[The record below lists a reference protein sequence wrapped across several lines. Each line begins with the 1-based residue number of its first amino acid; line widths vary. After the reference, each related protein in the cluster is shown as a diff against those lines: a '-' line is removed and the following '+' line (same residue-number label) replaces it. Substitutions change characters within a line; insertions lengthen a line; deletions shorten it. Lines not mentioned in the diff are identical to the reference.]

1 MDLAFDFVEV
11 LGALIFIWIVL
22 FIPMPGVNAETSIDV
37 QDESYS
43 VEFLNSSTLPDGDY
57 WGSHDMMSNEIRLA
71 TGWLPTYQFM
81 STCSHEVQHLEY
93 DLEGDRTGDHLTTV
107 EEHERMSGL
116 GDRILP
122 WNWEVQ
128 CVSLLP
134 NRFNLA

>member
-57 WGSHDMMSNEIRLA
+57 WGSHDMMSNEKFSYCKR
-71 TGWLPTYQFM
+71 G
-81 STCSHEVQHLEY
+81 
-93 DLEGDRTGDHLTTV
+93 
-107 EEHERMSGL
+107 
-116 GDRILP
+116 
-122 WNWEVQ
+122 
-128 CVSLLP
+128 
-134 NRFNLA
+134 